1 MPDVAT
7 PDLRYP
13 IGPYQAPDTVSAKG
27 RERLITEIAAAPARL
42 REAVRGLDP
51 EHLDTPYRPGG
62 WTVRQ
67 VVHHLSD
74 SHLNAFVRFK
84 LALTEKGP
92 TIRPYDQEAWAALPD
107 SQGPIEDS
115 LDLFDALHHRWVRL
129 LQSLPE
135 DAWGRTY
142 FHPESQ
148 DHQRLDQVLAHYAWH
163 GAHHVAH
170 ITALRQR
177 ERW

>member
-1 MPDVAT
+1 MSQVAT

-13 IGPYQAPDTVSAKG
+13 IGPFVPPHAVSTQDRA
-27 RERLITEIAAAPARL
+27 RYIQQLEATPAAL
-42 REAVRGLDP
+42 REAVRGLDA
-51 EHLDTPYRPGG
+51 EQLDTPYRPDG

-67 VVHHLSD
+67 VVHHLPD
-74 SHLNAFVRFK
+74 SHLNAYVRMK
-84 LALTEKGP
+84 LALTEDAP

-107 SQGPIEDS
+107 SAGPIKDS

-129 LQSLPE
+129 LTSLPDE
-135 DAWGRTY
+135 AWSRTY
-142 FHPESQ
+142 FHPEPQ
-148 DHQRLDQVLAHYAWH
+148 TYQRLDQVLAHYAWH

-170 ITALRQR
+170 ISALRQR